1 MGGQGDAS
9 AVIERE
15 SERERERE
23 RERVREERC
32 THGHVGER
40 IPGSCS
46 EITAFARTDLLG
58 CRSEAKQ
65 ETGRSPGRAHADPSI
80 PRRWKGRRLSGME
93 SHPCSVTVSTCTAV
107 LGLSSYPGNGDE
119 SDAHRTGPL

>member
-1 MGGQGDAS
+1 MKLVS
-9 AVIERE
+9 AVPGGA
-15 SERERERE
+15 
-23 RERVREERC
+23 EERKGPLSYPSDAVRVLAA
-32 THGHVGER
+32 TGR
-40 IPGSCS
+40 
-46 EITAFARTDLLG
+46 RLLG

-119 SDAHRTGPL
+119 SDAHRTGPLMKR